1 MEWIVESYDRKTDRD
16 GESRFATE
24 SAFMSAAEE
33 LLQNMGRRFVSA
45 TLPKPGLGFGREAGL
60 QRADAID
67 DALEAERPEEAWLH

>member
-1 MEWIVESYDRKTDRD
+1 
-16 GESRFATE
+16 
-24 SAFMSAAEE
+24 MSAAEE
-33 LLQNMGRRFVSA
+33 LLQNMGRGFVSA